1 VVNSWRVILATM
13 VIFGAGVV
21 TGGLLVQHSDSGRA
35 RQAVV
40 EPTSGAQ
47 PGPPRTA
54 PYILAY
60 SSRLDFLRR
69 LQRDL
74 DLTPEQGD
82 RIDKLLRQSQVN
94 IVESWQWAEAD
105 TGDVLQWTK
114 DEFRKVL
121 TPVQQARFDELLKR
135 PTRPR
140 DPHRQSGPAER
151 APTNSPVPAKK

>member
-21 TGGLLVQHSDSGRA
+21 TGGLLVRHSEGGRA
-35 RQAVV
+35 HVSSIDFTNNAR
-40 EPTSGAQ
+40 PS
-47 PGPPRTA
+47 PPRPA
-54 PYILAY
+54 AFLNAY
-60 SSRLDFLRR
+60 GSRLDFLRR
-69 LQRDL
+69 LQREL

-82 RIDKLLRQSQVN
+82 RIDKLLQQSQAN

-121 TPVQQARFDELLKR
+121 TPAQQARFDELLKR

-140 DPHRQSGPAER
+140 DVHRSSGPAER
-151 APTNSPVPAKK
+151 APTNSAAPAVK